1 MTFVQMIIAAW
12 FTSEIVAHEDWAH
25 RGLAFAIAAVWW
37 WITSRDAIPD
47 AIERGLENF
56 ARKHRR

>member
-1 MTFVQMIIAAW
+1 MIIAAW